1 LKFKVGTDFRLQ
13 TSNTTNFELQ
23 NFIHIMDR
31 RKYLKTMAAGTVGA
45 GMLLQCKPGR
55 KDEAAG
61 VGKELNYDRTDAE
74 IAREKELRSEQFFN
88 EHEMKTIAALSDII
102 IPKDDVSGSA
112 TDAGVPDF
120 IEFMAKDRP
129 DFQIPLRGGIKW
141 LDVHC
146 MRRYNADFASCTPE
160 QQIEIVDEIAFPAKA
175 KPEMLQGVAFFN
187 TMRDLT
193 ACGFFTSKMGL
204 EDLGYMGNRPNQWNG
219 VPQDVLAQ
227 YGLQY
232 DARTLEISLK
242 FDS

>member
-1 LKFKVGTDFRLQ
+1 
-13 TSNTTNFELQ
+13 
-23 NFIHIMDR
+23 
-31 RKYLKTMAAGTVGA
+31 MAAGTVGA
-45 GMLLQCKPGR
+45 GMLLQCKPGD
-55 KDEAAG
+55 KDQSNARPAN
-61 VGKELNYDRTDAE
+61 LNYDRTPEEA
-74 IAREKELRSEQFFN
+74 AREKELMSEKFFDD
-88 EHEMKTIAALSDII
+88 HEMKTISVLSDII

-129 DFQIPLRGGIKW
+129 EFQVPLRGGIKW
-141 LDVHC
+141 LDLQC
-146 MRRYNADFASCTPE
+146 MRRYEADFASCTPD
-160 QQIEIVDEIAFPAKA
+160 QQIEMVDEIAFPGKA
-175 KPEMLQGVAFFN
+175 KPEMQQGVAFFN

-193 ACGFFTSKMGL
+193 ACGFFTSKIGL

-219 VPQDVLAQ
+219 VPQEVLDQ